1 MSQSSAAGHPPSQ
14 EELVEQGVSVSEAR
28 RLAVQASLR
37 AALEASFERWG
48 ALWLCALAA
57 LVLGMLCVAVW
68 ADRVCEAHRDDRCD
82 QPLALMLRLLSL
94 ILVVLT
100 FQQAIIRNLLCY
112 SMSRDGPVAP
122 CRVVCFRR
130 SSMLATVLW
139 PIVGYWM
146 LSHAHNC
153 STELKTAVRVIT
165 GYYMIVALVVLVV
178 PGCFIGVMLFL
189 IRHRLIRMPRSRHA
203 APDDLITKLP
213 KLKYDPGLFNDRCGP
228 GCYPSECP
236 ICLDAFGPDRQITR
250 TPCQPNNHAFH
261 TDCLRGWLQCARTCP
276 LCRTDLTDLADSDP
290 EDQSG
295 SSSGSESLSDSE
307 TGGSSEEDEYSR

>member
-1 MSQSSAAGHPPSQ
+1 MSRSSAGRHPPSQ
-14 EELVEQGVSVSEAR
+14 EELVEQGVSVPEAG
-28 RLAVQASLR
+28 RLAVQ
-37 AALEASFERWG
+37 
-48 ALWLCALAA
+48 
-57 LVLGMLCVAVW
+57 
-68 ADRVCEAHRDDRCD
+68 AHRDDRCD

-178 PGCFIGVMLFL
+178 P
-189 IRHRLIRMPRSRHA
+189 
-203 APDDLITKLP
+203 
-213 KLKYDPGLFNDRCGP
+213 
-228 GCYPSECP
+228 
-236 ICLDAFGPDRQITR
+236 
-250 TPCQPNNHAFH
+250 
-261 TDCLRGWLQCARTCP
+261 
-276 LCRTDLTDLADSDP
+276 
-290 EDQSG
+290 
-295 SSSGSESLSDSE
+295 
-307 TGGSSEEDEYSR
+307 